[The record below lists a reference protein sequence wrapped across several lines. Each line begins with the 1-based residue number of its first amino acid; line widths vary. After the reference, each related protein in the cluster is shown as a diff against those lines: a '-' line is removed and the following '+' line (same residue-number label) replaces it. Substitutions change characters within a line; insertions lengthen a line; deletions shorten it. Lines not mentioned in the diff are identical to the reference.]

1 LIQSVWSAINQQD
14 ASSPEHFEQTLRLV
28 ISAGGDTATAGAVVG
43 GLLGARWGLSAIP
56 LVWRRAIHGWPGLRD
71 VELLRTSWAAASGHS
86 WPRVFEEDSLLA
98 DAVRHP
104 YDSGVWLGG
113 LGGLR
118 PLPPGAEA
126 VVSLCPVGDSQ
137 GPQPTVS
144 QRDHIHVILNDS
156 AQPQDNR
163 NLDLV
168 AEQAVDMVR
177 LLRAE
182 GRDVFLHCSDGAS
195 RTPFIGAL
203 YGARL
208 NGSSAAQ
215 VMADI
220 RQVMPH
226 ADPNPLFAR
235 MVERYH

>member
-1 LIQSVWSAINQQD
+1 
-14 ASSPEHFEQTLRLV
+14 
-28 ISAGGDTATAGAVVG
+28 
-43 GLLGARWGLSAIP
+43 
-56 LVWRRAIHGWPGLRD
+56 
-71 VELLRTSWAAASGHS
+71 
-86 WPRVFEEDSLLA
+86 
-98 DAVRHP
+98 
-104 YDSGVWLGG
+104 
-113 LGGLR
+113 
-118 PLPPGAEA
+118 
-126 VVSLCPVGDSQ
+126 VGDSQ